1 MEFWAIAA
9 VSVGTAAVGAYASS
23 RSSRGNTKDQI
34 AADKEM
40 ARIQGD
46 EDRRSTLF
54 ESDLNDYNV
63 QLAKQ
68 RKRDARTGTLDKF
81 SQIQKPA
88 DFERPP
94 LLVAKP
100 TLPPVIVDP
109 KPGKK

>member
-1 MEFWAIAA
+1 MEFWAVTA

-23 RSSRGNTKDQI
+23 RSSSRNTKDQI
-34 AADKEM
+34 AADKEI

-46 EDRRSTLF
+46 EQRRTSLF

-63 QLAKQ
+63 QMAKQ

-81 SQIQKPA
+81 SQIQKPD

-100 TLPPVIVDP
+100 TLPPLPTD
-109 KPGKK
+109 KPVKK

>member
-34 AADKEM
+34 AADKEI
-40 ARIQGD
+40 ARIQAD
-46 EDRRSTLF
+46 EGRRSTLF

-81 SQIQKPA
+81 SQIPIPEVY
-88 DFERPP
+88 ERPP

-100 TLPPVIVDP
+100 TLPPIVKDP
-109 KPGKK
+109 VKK